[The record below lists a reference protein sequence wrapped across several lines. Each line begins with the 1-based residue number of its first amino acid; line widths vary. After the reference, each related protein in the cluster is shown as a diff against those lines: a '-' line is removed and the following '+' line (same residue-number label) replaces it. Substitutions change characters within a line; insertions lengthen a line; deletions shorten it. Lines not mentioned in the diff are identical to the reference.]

1 MSFYPPPGVGMIEV
15 ITGCMFSGKT
25 EELVRRLKRAVVAK
39 QKVCSF
45 KPVIDDRYNA
55 KAIVS
60 HGGVTL
66 MAKPVASPK
75 EIPDMVGECR
85 VVGIDEVHFFGDELL
100 DVAQQLARN
109 GCRVICAGLDM
120 DYRGMPFGVM
130 PHLMAVAED
139 VRKFKAICTVCGI
152 PATRSQRIADSDEQ
166 VLVGGET
173 VYEARCRAHWSP
185 KPTFSARRCM
195 DELED

>member
-1 MSFYPPPGVGMIEV
+1 MPIYPPPDIGLIEV

-39 QKVCSF
+39 QPVCAF
-45 KPVIDDRYNA
+45 KPALDDRYA
-55 KAIVS
+55 GEAIVS

-66 MAKPVASPK
+66 TAVPVKDAAS
-75 EIPDMVGECR
+75 ILDSVGECS
-85 VVGIDEVHFFGDELL
+85 VVGIDEVHFFDDGLL
-100 DVAQQLARN
+100 DVTQQLARE
-109 GCRVICAGLDM
+109 GRRVICAGLDM
-120 DYRGMPFGVM
+120 DYRGTPFGVM
-130 PHLMAVAED
+130 PDLMAVAER
-139 VRKFKAICTVCGI
+139 VVKFHAICTVCQI

-185 KPTFSARRCM
+185 KPTFSARRQM